1 MFSIRLILF
10 LSPVKPVISSM
21 RVIGTQQRPGCNI
34 TLFHW
39 NNKYLIKLEAGPF
52 EQTFKIDEYDLQGD
66 ADLEK
71 VLSDEFIGAALTRF
85 ADMSESLSVALQKL

>member
-1 MFSIRLILF
+1 
-10 LSPVKPVISSM
+10 M
-21 RVIGTQQRPGCNI
+21 RVIGTHQRPGCNI

-71 VLSDEFIGAALTRF
+71 VLSDEFIGAAMTRF
-85 ADMSESLSVALQKL
+85 GEMSESLSVALQKR